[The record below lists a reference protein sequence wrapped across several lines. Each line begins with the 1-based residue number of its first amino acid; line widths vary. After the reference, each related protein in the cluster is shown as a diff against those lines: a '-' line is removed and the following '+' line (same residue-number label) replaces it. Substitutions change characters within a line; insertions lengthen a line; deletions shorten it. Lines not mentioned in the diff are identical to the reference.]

1 MQLQNPAHRN
11 FQIVWMETQDFYCF
25 RQLQQ
30 PSTRFGSRIGKTWR
44 AWHRVGIKGSW
55 LVNKDSISWYQ
66 EAKISKVS
74 IFHEPL
80 RYDNFKIISP
90 GDRYLPV
97 YVKLLTLINEKK
109 KKKPPKTFACF
120 KLRHYT
126 QTWKIIKICTDLVNV
141 NVVLNFQ
148 TYKEN

>member
-55 LVNKDSISWYQ
+55 LVNNDSISWYQ

-74 IFHEPL
+74 IFHESL

-109 KKKPPKTFACF
+109 KIKNRRILPLVLSTSLCTNMKNSKNMYRFSERKCSF
-120 KLRHYT
+120 KLPN
-126 QTWKIIKICTDLVNV
+126 L
-141 NVVLNFQ
+141 
-148 TYKEN
+148 

>member
-55 LVNKDSISWYQ
+55 LVNNDSISWYQ
-66 EAKISKVS
+66 AKISKVS
-74 IFHEPL
+74 IFHESL

-109 KKKPPKTFACF
+109 KKTAEYFRLF
-120 KLRHYT
+120 YVRHYAL
-126 QTWKIIKICTDLVNV
+126 TWKILKTCTDLVNV